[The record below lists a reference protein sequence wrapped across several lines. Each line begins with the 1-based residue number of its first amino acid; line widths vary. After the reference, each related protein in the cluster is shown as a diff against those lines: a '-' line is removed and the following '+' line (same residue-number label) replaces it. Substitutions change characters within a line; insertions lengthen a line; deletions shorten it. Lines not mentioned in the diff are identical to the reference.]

1 MGAMNCPACNAENP
15 DDGKYCTQC
24 GTPLPKEEQKEE
36 KGTDRFRTLVAI
48 LIAIV
53 SLAGAALAYR
63 ITLAAGSAADG
74 DVTGIVSS
82 INLHQA
88 RVASEAELYRDLRAY
103 LQGHIHNQL
112 SHDLFAERD
121 EYPAGDPAQDRLW
134 DEAWIETRIA
144 EAYLNEIY
152 VPPEHLRPDG
162 SYDGPAAL
170 NLAMAHRALDFDF
183 DRERHFSEAD
193 RLRRKVQSL
202 IGVALVLAVVLLFYT
217 LAEVTQRAV
226 KYVFLALGTAT
237 LALAIIAALVIELT
251 LA

>member
-1 MGAMNCPACNAENP
+1 MNCPACSAENP
-15 DDGKYCTQC
+15 DSGKFCTQC
-24 GTPLPKEEQKEE
+24 GEPLPQEQQEEEE
-36 KGTDRFRTLVAI
+36 RGDRFKTLVAI

-63 ITLAAGSAADG
+63 ITLAAGNAADA
-74 DVTGIVSS
+74 DVTGIVST

-103 LQGHIHNQL
+103 LQGRVHNQL

-162 SYDGPAAL
+162 SYDGQAAL
-170 NLAMAHRALDFDF
+170 NLAMAHRALELDF
-183 DRERHFSEAD
+183 DRERHFAEAD
-193 RLRRKVQSL
+193 RLRSKVQLL
-202 IGVALVLAVVLLFYT
+202 IGVALVLGVVLLFYT
-217 LAEVTQRAV
+217 LAEVTQRAA
-226 KYVFLALGTAT
+226 KYVFLVLGTAT
-237 LALAIIAALVIELT
+237 FVLAIIAALVIELT
-251 LA
+251 MA